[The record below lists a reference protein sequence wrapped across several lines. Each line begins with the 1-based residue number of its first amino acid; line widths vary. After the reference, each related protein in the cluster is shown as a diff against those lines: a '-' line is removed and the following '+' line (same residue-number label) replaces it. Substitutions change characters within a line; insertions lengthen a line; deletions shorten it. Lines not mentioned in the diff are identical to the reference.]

1 MNIGDAAQASG
12 VSRKMIRYYEQTG
25 LMAPGRSANGYRVY
39 GPQDIHTLR
48 FIGAAR
54 RLGFSMPDVK
64 ALLRLWQDRSR
75 SSADVKR
82 LTDGHIAQLRSR
94 VTELNTMIAA
104 LETLAG
110 ACEGDDRPDC
120 PIITSIASSG

>member
-1 MNIGDAAQASG
+1 MNIGEAALASG

-82 LTDGHIAQLRSR
+82 LTDGHIAQLRNR

-104 LETLAG
+104 LETLAR